1 MDCCFYLMSEDIM
14 YRKFFA
20 VMMLFAATIMI
31 GCNKD
36 KEEESDSGDAA
47 ETSATAPLDVNQVK
61 LDVTKMT

>member
-1 MDCCFYLMSEDIM
+1 M

-31 GCNKD
+31 GCSKD
-36 KEEESDSGDAA
+36 KKEEGDSGDAA

>member
-1 MDCCFYLMSEDIM
+1 M

-31 GCNKD
+31 GCSKD
-36 KEEESDSGDAA
+36 KKEEGGESEDAK

>member
-1 MDCCFYLMSEDIM
+1 M

-36 KEEESDSGDAA
+36 TKDEGDSEDAA
-47 ETSATAPLDVNQVK
+47 ETSAAAPLDVNQVK